1 MKERQTTS
9 LWLNPEPL
17 TEIDNLPDPN
27 LVGSRAVQILEDIQA
42 SEYYD
47 RLVTSTGFYCDGWG
61 TVVGYASISNWN
73 LETDFEGLFTEGLR
87 VMCLKAAVYELTG
100 DEEAAE
106 LVISA
111 PVDEMTHAIIAQYML
126 LRKIERTV
134 GTEFVH
140 MTDRERF
147 GYQEGNYSDQC
158 YAAAGW
164 GTPNP
169 RYWYNAQETA
179 RRVAIL
185 NREYEKISIH
195 NLLRSH
201 DIDFSVGVAA

>member
-1 MKERQTTS
+1 MSRQTLS
-9 LWLNPEPL
+9 HWLNPQPL
-17 TEIDNLPDPN
+17 DEIANLPDPD
-27 LVGSRAVQILEDIQA
+27 LVGSRAVQILEAIQD
-42 SEYYD
+42 SIYYD
-47 RLVTSTGFYCDGWG
+47 RLVSSTGFYCDGWG
-61 TVVGYASISNWN
+61 TFAGYASISKWD

-100 DEEAAE
+100 DEEKAE

-126 LRKIERTV
+126 LRKVEKAV

-147 GYQEGNYSDQC
+147 GYEQGNYTDKC

-169 RYWYNAQETA
+169 RFWYSAQETA
-179 RRVAIL
+179 RRLAL
-185 NREYEKISIH
+185 WNNEYERIGIH

-201 DIDFSVGVAA
+201 DYDFEAA